1 MRQRRDRMR
10 ENQVVGNVSQD
21 ASSQRRTVILHPSM
35 VDAIYHERN
44 DSWWEPRPPDC
55 WSKRERTHARHL
67 RPKSPQ
73 DRICGL
79 QVITEEDVAFQARA

>member
-1 MRQRRDRMR
+1 MR

-44 DSWWEPRPPDC
+44 DSWWEPRPPDR

-73 DRICGL
+73 DRIYGL